1 MMLSMLVMLGVLFE
15 DDIISSFDSGTHFLI
30 AFITKYKVC
39 ITLSSKPCSTSCR
52 QWQRENKRNLLNS

>member
-1 MMLSMLVMLGVLFE
+1 MMLSVLVMLGVLFE

-39 ITLSSKPCSTSCR
+39 ITLSSFAASVVNVATRK
-52 QWQRENKRNLLNS
+52 

>member
-1 MMLSMLVMLGVLFE
+1 MMLSVLVMLGVLFE

-39 ITLSSKPCSTSCR
+39 ITLSSKPCSFCR
-52 QWQRENKRNLLNS
+52 QGNEKIKEIS